1 MVFEKIA
8 ALLAEK
14 LECEVS
20 TITMETKFADLGID
34 SLDVMELLMSLEEE
48 LGTEIEMGDNKV
60 ETVADLVKM
69 IESKQNLSLIH
80 IYSVLSIFL

>member
-20 TITMETKFADLGID
+20 AITMETKFADLGID

-69 IESKQNLSLIH
+69 IESKQN
-80 IYSVLSIFL
+80 